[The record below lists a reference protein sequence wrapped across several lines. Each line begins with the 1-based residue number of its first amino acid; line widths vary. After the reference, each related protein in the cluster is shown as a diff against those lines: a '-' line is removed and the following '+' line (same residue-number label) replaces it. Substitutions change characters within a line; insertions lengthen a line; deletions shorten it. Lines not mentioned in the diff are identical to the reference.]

1 MTNGVLFLLPKLIGY
16 GRASEL
22 LLTGRNV
29 AAAEARDLGLV
40 SEVVAPENLLSAA
53 TEVARTIDANAPISV
68 RLLKRGL
75 LRAQQLD
82 LEGALQLEV
91 DALMQCLAS
100 EDAAEGLRSFVEKR
114 EPRYSGR

>member
-1 MTNGVLFLLPKLIGY
+1 M
-16 GRASEL
+16 
-22 LLTGRNV
+22 
-29 AAAEARDLGLV
+29 

-53 TEVARTIDANAPISV
+53 TEVARTIGANAPISV

-91 DALMQCLAS
+91 DALMECLAS